1 MKARLSGLPLSLHPS
16 SFILPMSLTLD
27 TPVLGLP
34 QQGIA
39 RLGAQTARRLALAVA
54 NVSGARDA
62 SEVTVEDLLNYL
74 PMRYEDRSNLARIE
88 SLRDGVEASLEL
100 YVRVSGGFQVGKN
113 RGPKAPPLYIFE
125 VTAGDPER
133 TGKPVVVWW
142 FVSGRQA
149 QRIVAYYRQRFA
161 RGARFVAF
169 GRWEWDARRNTF
181 ALRLNKPDE
190 LEMLPGTFTPPENA
204 LIRLAEQGQTHDGP
218 NGAGFDAAGESGKTG
233 DARAPSDVRTSSAAS
248 EGGADEDEEVS
259 DESADESSVD
269 EPTDPAL
276 AAIHVGRRVPVYRKL
291 GEFRTKRLREIMHA
305 VLARLGDEAFTETL
319 PAELIKRQHLASRAD
334 AIRRIHFPAED
345 APLAEYER
353 ARSPAHLRLIFEE
366 FFWVALA
373 IAIRRDE
380 RVKEPKG
387 ALIEV
392 TPRARA
398 RILSVLPF
406 ELTAAQ
412 ERAIARILE
421 DMQSDVPMNRLLQG
435 DVGSGKTA
443 VALLSM
449 LAAMENGYQAALMVP
464 TEILAEQH
472 ARNIKRL
479 LARTP
484 FRVELLVGSLKASEK
499 RRLHK
504 EIAAGE
510 VHAVV
515 GTHALI
521 QEAVSFG
528 KLGLVVIDE
537 QHRFG
542 VLQRAALRERGFN
555 PDVLVMTATPI
566 PRSLAM
572 TVYGDLDVSV
582 IDELPP
588 GRTPV
593 KTVVVGE
600 DKRAGVYKGIER
612 EVRAGRQVYVV
623 YPLVEE
629 SEKMDLKD
637 ATRMYEHLRDRV
649 FPVFA
654 VGLLHGKMKPSEK
667 EETMRRFVSG
677 EIQVLVATTVVE
689 VGVDVPNASVMIVEH
704 AERFGLSQLHQLR
717 GRVGRGAE
725 QSYCV
730 LMSSERQTSVAQQR
744 LGIMAE
750 TNDGFRI
757 AEKDLELRGP
767 GEVMGTRQSG
777 VPTFRVGNLVRD
789 IQILE
794 DARRE
799 AEHYLTTRRHTRETS
814 RLIERVR
821 ADARFGLA
829 AIG

>member
-1 MKARLSGLPLSLHPS
+1 MALA
-16 SFILPMSLTLD
+16 LD
-27 TPVLGLP
+27 TPVLQLP
-34 QQGIA
+34 QHGIA
-39 RLGAQTARRLALAVA
+39 RLGAQTARRLALALA

-62 SEVTVEDLLNYL
+62 SEVSVEDLLNYL
-74 PMRYEDRSNLARIE
+74 PMRYEDRSNLARIAD
-88 SLRDGVEASLEL
+88 LRDGVEASLEL
-100 YVRVSGGFQVGKN
+100 YVRVAGGFQVGKN
-113 RGPKAPPLYIFE
+113 RGPKAPPLFIFE
-125 VTAGDPER
+125 VTAGDPEK

-149 QRIVAYYRQRFA
+149 QRIVAYYRQRFT

-169 GRWEWDARRNTF
+169 GKWEWDARRNPF

-204 LIRLAEQGQTHDGP
+204 LIRLAEQGETQ
-218 NGAGFDAAGESGKTG
+218 NGSGGADFDAGIEGKKTGGGGDADAAGGV
-233 DARAPSDVRTSSAAS
+233 DD
-248 EGGADEDEEVS
+248 DEEVA
-259 DESADESSVD
+259 DESAVD
-269 EPTDPAL
+269 ETTDPAL

-305 VLARLGDEAFTETL
+305 VLGRLDDGAFKQTL
-319 PAELIKRQHLASRAD
+319 PADLIKRQHLASRAD
-334 AIRRIHFPAED
+334 ALRRIHFPAED

-373 IAIRRDE
+373 IAIRRAE

-392 TPRARA
+392 TPRVRA
-398 RILSVLPF
+398 SILSVLPF
-406 ELTAAQ
+406 ELTNAQ
-412 ERAIARILE
+412 ERAVTRILD

-449 LAAMENGYQAALMVP
+449 LAALENGYQAALMVP

-479 LARTP
+479 LAKTP
-484 FRVELLVGSLKASEK
+484 YRVELLVGSLKASEK
-499 RRLHK
+499 KRLHRDL
-504 EIAAGE
+504 AAGE

-521 QEAVSFG
+521 QEAVSFT

-588 GRTPV
+588 GRTPI

-654 VGLLHGKMKPSEK
+654 VGLLHGRMKPSEK
-667 EETMRRFVSG
+667 EEVMRRFVAG

-689 VGVDVPNASVMIVEH
+689 VGVDVPNASVMVVEH

-730 LMSSERQTSVAQQR
+730 LMSSDKQTSVAQQR

-799 AEHYLTTRRHTRETS
+799 AEHYLNDRRHTRETS

>member
-1 MKARLSGLPLSLHPS
+1 
-16 SFILPMSLTLD
+16 MSLTLD
-27 TPVLGLP
+27 TPVLHLAE
-34 QQGIA
+34 QGIA
-39 RLGAQTARRLALAVA
+39 RLGVQMSRRLALALAHVA
-54 NVSGARDA
+54 GKADA
-62 SEVTVEDLLNYL
+62 GEVTVEDLLNYL
-74 PMRYEDRSNLARIE
+74 PMRYEDRSNMARIAD
-88 SLRDGVEASLEL
+88 LDDGVEASLDL
-100 YVRVSGGFQVGKN
+100 YVRVAGGFQVGKN

-125 VTAGDPER
+125 VTASDAER
-133 TGKPVVVWW
+133 TGKPVVVKW

-149 QRIVAYYRQRFA
+149 GRIVAYHKQRFQ

-169 GRWEWDARRNTF
+169 GKWEWEARSNTY
-181 ALRLNKPDE
+181 ALMLAKPDE
-190 LEMLPGTFTPPENA
+190 LEMLPGTYAPPENA
-204 LIRLAEQGQTHDGP
+204 LIRLAEQAQGDSDSSTLIN
-218 NGAGFDAAGESGKTG
+218 NGGVEAEE
-233 DARAPSDVRTSSAAS
+233 V
-248 EGGADEDEEVS
+248 DEDDAVENG
-259 DESADESSVD
+259 VD
-269 EPTDPAL
+269 EVTDPTL
-276 AAIHVGRRVPVYRKL
+276 AAIHVGRRVPIYRKL
-291 GEFRTKRLREIMHA
+291 GEFRTKRLREIVHA
-305 VLARLGDEAFTETL
+305 VLSKLEDAAFEETL
-319 PAELIKRQHLASRAD
+319 PAELIARQRLASRAD
-334 AIRRIHFPAED
+334 ATRRIHFPSDD

-373 IAIRRDE
+373 IGLRRDE

-392 TPRARA
+392 TPHVRE
-398 RILSVLPF
+398 RIMAVLPF
-406 ELTAAQ
+406 QLTGAQ
-412 ERAIARILE
+412 ERSVTRILE

-443 VALLSM
+443 VALLAM
-449 LAAMENGYQAALMVP
+449 LAAMENGYQAALMAP

-472 ARNIKRL
+472 ARNIKRM
-479 LARTP
+479 LAETH
-484 FRVELLVGSLKASEK
+484 FRVELLTGSLKAAEK
-499 RRLHK
+499 RRLQK
-504 EIAAGE
+504 DLAAGE
-510 VHAVV
+510 IHAAI

-521 QEAVSFG
+521 QEAVEFS

-572 TVYGDLDVSV
+572 TVYGDLEVSV

-588 GRTPV
+588 GRTPI

-600 DKRAGVYKGIER
+600 EKRAGVYKGIER
-612 EVRAGRQVYVV
+612 EVRAGRQAYVV

-649 FPVFA
+649 FPHFTI
-654 VGLLHGKMKPSEK
+654 GLIHGKLKPAEK
-667 EETMRRFVSG
+667 EEVMRLFVRG
-677 EIQVLVATTVVE
+677 ETQVLVATTVVE

-730 LMSSERQTSVAQQR
+730 LMASDRQTSVAQQR
-744 LGIMAE
+744 LGIMEE
-750 TNDGFRI
+750 TSDGFRI
-757 AEKDLELRGP
+757 AEKDLEIRGP

-789 IQILE
+789 LHILE

-799 AEHYLTTRRHTRETS
+799 ADHYLTTRRHTRETS
-814 RLIERVR
+814 RLIARVR

>member
-1 MKARLSGLPLSLHPS
+1 MPKHG
-16 SFILPMSLTLD
+16 
-27 TPVLGLP
+27 V
-34 QQGIA
+34 A
-39 RLGAQTARRLALAVA
+39 RLGPQTARKLALALA
-54 NVSGARDA
+54 NVTGKRDA
-62 SEVTVEDLLNYL
+62 AEATVEDLLNYL
-74 PMRYEDRSNLARIE
+74 PMRYEDRSNMARIAD
-88 SLRDGVEASLEL
+88 LRDGFEASLEL
-100 YVRVSGGFQVGKN
+100 YVRVAGGFQVGKN
-113 RGPKAPPLYIFE
+113 RGPKAPPLFIFE
-125 VTAGDPER
+125 VTAGDPEK

-149 QRIVAYYRQRFA
+149 ARIVAYHRQRFQ

-169 GRWEWDARRNTF
+169 GRWEWDGRRNTF

-190 LEMLPGTFTPPENA
+190 EIEMLPGTLAPPENA
-204 LIRLAEQGQTHDGP
+204 LIRLAEREEQGAAAISNERDG
-218 NGAGFDAAGESGKTG
+218 GE
-233 DARAPSDVRTSSAAS
+233 DN
-248 EGGADEDEEVS
+248 ED
-259 DESADESSVD
+259 D
-269 EPTDPAL
+269 EPSEPSLDEPADPAL

-291 GEFRTKRLREIMHA
+291 GEFRTKRLRELMHA
-305 VLARLGDEAFTETL
+305 VLGLLDDEAFAETL
-319 PAELIKRQHLASRAD
+319 PAELLSRQRLAGRAE
-334 AIRRIHFPAED
+334 ALRRIHFPADD
-345 APLAEYER
+345 APLADYER

-373 IAIRRDE
+373 IALRRDE

-387 ALIEV
+387 SVIEI
-392 TPRARA
+392 TDAIRERTF
-398 RILSVLPF
+398 SVLPF
-406 ELTAAQ
+406 TLTGAQ
-412 ERAIARILE
+412 ERAVRRILE

-443 VALLSM
+443 VALLAV
-449 LAAMENGYQAALMVP
+449 LAALENGYQAALMVP

-484 FRVELLVGSLKASEK
+484 FRVELLTGSLKASEK
-499 RRLHK
+499 RRLHADLAVG
-504 EIAAGE
+504 EIHAA
-510 VHAVV
+510 V

-521 QEAVSFG
+521 QESVSFAR
-528 KLGLVVIDE
+528 LGLVVIDE

-542 VLQRAALRERGFN
+542 VLQRAALRERGYN

-593 KTVVVGE
+593 KTAVRGE
-600 DKRAGVYKGIER
+600 EARER
-612 EVRAGRQVYVV
+612 IYNFVASEVRAGRQVYVV

-637 ATRMYEHLRDRV
+637 ATRMFEHLRDRV
-649 FPVFA
+649 FPHFN
-654 VGLLHGKMKPSEK
+654 VGLLHGKMKPAEK
-667 EETMRRFVSG
+667 EEAMRRFVGG
-677 EIQVLVATTVVE
+677 ETHVLVATTVVE
-689 VGVDVPNASVMIVEH
+689 VGVDVPNASVMIIEH

-725 QSYCV
+725 KSYCV
-730 LMSSERQTSVAQQR
+730 LLASERQTSVARER
-744 LGIMAE
+744 LGIMEE
-750 TNDGFRI
+750 TSDGFRI
-757 AEKDLELRGP
+757 AEKDLEIRGP

-789 IQILE
+789 LQILE
-794 DARRE
+794 EARRE
-799 AEHYLTTRRHTRETS
+799 ADHYLTARRHTRETS
-814 RLIERVR
+814 HLIERVR

-829 AIG
+829 AVG